1 MVEWNSEFGQSRIGT
16 PTMQMLHAICLYRSL
31 SLSLSLSSF
40 TDSFQSSMP
49 WCSIAQMRLSCYI
62 VNVVCI
68 LAVNNHSLFN
78 FQYVGYARTYV
89 NPKLTPAAAEVL
101 QVSFNVIRLI
111 VFLMFFVFCYRVPFF
126 RQLVSFSWCQKKKA
140 IWRFFCSN
148 FK

>member
-1 MVEWNSEFGQSRIGT
+1 
-16 PTMQMLHAICLYRSL
+16 
-31 SLSLSLSSF
+31 
-40 TDSFQSSMP
+40 
-49 WCSIAQMRLSCYI
+49 MRLSCYI
-62 VNVVCI
+62 VNFVCI

-111 VFLMFFVFCYRVPFF
+111 VFLMFFVFCYRLLFF
-126 RQLVSFSWCQKKKA
+126 RQLVSLSLDAKKN
-140 IWRFFCSN
+140 IYDDVFCSN